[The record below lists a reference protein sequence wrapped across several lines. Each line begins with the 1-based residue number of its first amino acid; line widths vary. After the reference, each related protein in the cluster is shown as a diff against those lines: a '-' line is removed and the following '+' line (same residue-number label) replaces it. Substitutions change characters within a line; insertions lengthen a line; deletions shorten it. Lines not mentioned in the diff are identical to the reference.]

1 MPALR
6 AGTHQN
12 MDHEGEMKEA
22 EEVIAIMESL
32 STVINTDDEFHA
44 IQQLAQNLRS
54 LVHMCQL
61 NQKEVQACLQ
71 GITSPAA
78 VVSLSFR
85 GRYLLWLQRH
95 YNSLERLLMKYCRGM
110 QVHLLAVVV

>member
-6 AGTHQN
+6 AGTHQT

-61 NQKEVQACLQ
+61 NQKEVQLYRRYHFPCSCGLF
-71 GITSPAA
+71 I
-78 VVSLSFR
+78 VSWS
-85 GRYLLWLQRH
+85 
-95 YNSLERLLMKYCRGM
+95 
-110 QVHLLAVVV
+110 LLALASTSL